1 MRPGTLHTL
10 LGLIAVTSL
19 YGCVANRAP
28 VTPVSDDVYHVH
40 TTGARYETQ
49 ADTNMKALSA
59 ANEYCGT
66 QGKQLMFRQSVET
79 AEHAWS
85 PKAEDLTFVCID
97 AKDPGYMNAANRRDT
112 AVIAQQ

>member
-1 MRPGTLHTL
+1 MRQGTLHTL
-10 LGLIAVTSL
+10 LGLIALASL
-19 YGCVANRAP
+19 SGCAATREA
-28 VTPVSDDVYHVH
+28 VTPVNDDAYHVH

-49 ADTNMKALSA
+49 ADTNLKALTA

-66 QGKQLMFRQSVET
+66 QGKQLLFRQSIET

-97 AKDPGYMNAANRRDT
+97 AKDPSYMNAANRRDT
-112 AVIAQQ
+112 AVIAKE

>member
-1 MRPGTLHTL
+1 MRPGKL
-10 LGLIAVTSL
+10 LSLIGCIAALSL
-19 YGCVANRAP
+19 CGCAATRPP
-28 VTPVSDDVYHVH
+28 VTAVSDDAYHVR

-49 ADTNMKALSA
+49 ADTNLKALAA

-66 QGKQLMFRQSVET
+66 QGKQLMFRQSTET
-79 AEHAWS
+79 SAHAWS

-97 AKDPGYMNAANRRDT
+97 AKDPGYMNAAIRRDA